1 MTIKT
6 KDYMKQKLEQILR
19 GSLVIP
25 LTAEQSDGLDKAC
38 HEYVEGMDYLLAD
51 RLINVFVCDKVDQD
65 LEKEVLDVI
74 VEKLPDV
81 GLVPSIIYKACCMY
95 IVWLAVNSDEMDD
108 ETKAGISLMVKNAML
123 FNKGRRK
130 KVPAPEV
137 MIDFYDIWNEY
148 LQSERPEVDM
158 SASMQTASEV
168 LTEEDFFQT
177 HSIDDVKNRIIR
189 QWAFDS
195 IATTM
200 STMFEAKRGE
210 YEQERCLM
218 KRMTTAII
226 DWIMNLP
233 KMSIDTNGIK
243 NIITLFEEDELK
255 QQYPMSQ
262 IMDVLSEYEIPLSE
276 DDVLDSSILI
286 KALSN
291 DELSEKIGKI
301 KLSLL
306 EYGIYL
312 YYELVA
318 EKLREE

>member
-38 HEYVEGMDYLLAD
+38 HKYVEGMDYLLAD
-51 RLINVFVCDKVDQD
+51 RLINVFVCDKEDQG

-74 VEKLPDV
+74 VEILPDV
-81 GLVPSIIYKACCMY
+81 GLVPPIIYKACCMY
-95 IVWLAVNSDEMDD
+95 IVWLAVNSDVLDD
-108 ETKAGISLMVKNAML
+108 ETKADISLMVKNAML

-130 KVPAPEV
+130 KLPAPEV
-137 MIDFYDIWNEY
+137 MIDFYDIWSEY

-168 LTEEDFFQT
+168 LTEEDFFKT

-200 STMFEAKRGE
+200 TTMFEAKRGE

-218 KRMTTAII
+218 KRMTTATI

-243 NIITLFEEDELK
+243 NIITLFDEDELK
-255 QQYPMSQ
+255 QQYPVSQ
-262 IMDVLSEYEIPLSE
+262 IMEVLSEYEIPLSE

-291 DELSEKIGKI
+291 DELSEEIGKI

>member
-6 KDYMKQKLEQILR
+6 KDYMKQKLEQILQ

-25 LTAEQSDGLDKAC
+25 LTAEQLDGLDKAC

-51 RLINVFVCDKVDQD
+51 RLINVFVCDKEDQD
-65 LEKEVLDVI
+65 LEKEVFNVI

-81 GLVPSIIYKACCMY
+81 GFVPPIIYKACCMY
-95 IVWLAVNSDEMDD
+95 IVWLAVNSDELDD

-123 FNKGRRK
+123 FNKERRK
-130 KVPAPEV
+130 KIPAPEV
-137 MIDFYDIWNEY
+137 MIDFYDIWSEY

-168 LTEEDFFQT
+168 LTEADFFQT
-177 HSIDDVKNRIIR
+177 HSIDDEKNKIIR
-189 QWAFDS
+189 TWAFDS

-200 STMFEAKRGE
+200 TTMFEAKRGE
-210 YEQERCLM
+210 YEQENSLM
-218 KRMTTAII
+218 RRMTAATI

-243 NIITLFEEDELK
+243 NIITLFDEDELK
-255 QQYPMSQ
+255 QQYPVSQ
-262 IMDVLSEYEIPLSE
+262 LMDVLSEYEIPLSE
-276 DDVLDSSILI
+276 GDVLDSSILI

-291 DELSEKIGKI
+291 DELSDEIGKI

-318 EKLREE
+318 EKLRKE